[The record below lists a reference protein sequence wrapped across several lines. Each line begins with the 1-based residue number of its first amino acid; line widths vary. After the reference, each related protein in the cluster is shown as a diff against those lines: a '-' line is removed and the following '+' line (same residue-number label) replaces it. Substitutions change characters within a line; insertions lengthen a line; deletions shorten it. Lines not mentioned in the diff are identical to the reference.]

1 MDART
6 AYPEDAAFPADSL
19 SGAHAPAGTT
29 AGIRTAETR
38 AAAPPYGAEV
48 PKAAPRAINAAEAS
62 DAGRSD
68 SSGTAPFRAE
78 ARTEMP
84 AGTLPAPA
92 DSLRT
97 DSLHADSLP
106 AFPFPVQS
114 GPADLPGETPA
125 VRWRDTTA
133 AAVFGPASVEAA
145 PRTLP
150 PSGAPS
156 LTDNAVFQ
164 SFVLLLA
171 ATYATLLYRNI
182 GDIRTLVGHISRDA
196 ASRQR
201 LSEDPGSS
209 GFSRFL
215 HIVTAIGMLVLGVFA
230 VKYGDALRPRL
241 LTDTLSHGAVL
252 AMSLLATLACTAI
265 VACQAA
271 LVRIA
276 GAVTVSQPFVSQL
289 MLLRRT
295 YFALAVIVTSPA
307 LLLFALCPRGTG
319 NVWFSVI
326 TIELAMTAFLYLKE
340 SLNLFISKKISILH
354 WFLYLCTVEIFPV
367 SLLWLS
373 LVR

>member
-29 AGIRTAETR
+29 AEIRTAEART
-38 AAAPPYGAEV
+38 AAPYGAEV

-215 HIVTAIGMLVLGVFA
+215 HIVTAIGMLFLGVFA
-230 VKYGDALRPRL
+230 VKYGDALMPRL

>member
-29 AGIRTAETR
+29 AGIRTA
-38 AAAPPYGAEV
+38 APYGAEV

-114 GPADLPGETPA
+114 GPADLPGETTA

-145 PRTLP
+145 PRTLL

-196 ASRQR
+196 TSRQR

-215 HIVTAIGMLVLGVFA
+215 HIVTAIGMLFLGVFA
-230 VKYGDALRPRL
+230 VKYGDALMPRL

>member
-29 AGIRTAETR
+29 AGIRTA
-38 AAAPPYGAEV
+38 APYGAEV

-215 HIVTAIGMLVLGVFA
+215 HIVTAIGMLFLGVFA
-230 VKYGDALRPRL
+230 VKYGDALMPRL

-252 AMSLLATLACTAI
+252 AMSLLATPARPSSP
-265 VACQAA
+265 
-271 LVRIA
+271 VRPRSSA
-276 GAVTVSQPFVSQL
+276 
-289 MLLRRT
+289 
-295 YFALAVIVTSPA
+295 SPG
-307 LLLFALCPRGTG
+307 P
-319 NVWFSVI
+319 
-326 TIELAMTAFLYLKE
+326 
-340 SLNLFISKKISILH
+340 
-354 WFLYLCTVEIFPV
+354 
-367 SLLWLS
+367 
-373 LVR
+373 

>member
-1 MDART
+1 MNSSPAHTQPAVPAADSVSGTPDAPART
-6 AYPEDAAFPADSL
+6 GYVPGPDTL
-19 SGAHAPAGTT
+19 RAGTNF
-29 AGIRTAETR
+29 ANPAFAET
-38 AAAPPYGAEV
+38 AFADGGSAPFSVAATGAAPSE
-48 PKAAPRAINAAEAS
+48 
-62 DAGRSD
+62 
-68 SSGTAPFRAE
+68 
-78 ARTEMP
+78 
-84 AGTLPAPA
+84 
-92 DSLRT
+92 
-97 DSLHADSLP
+97 
-106 AFPFPVQS
+106 
-114 GPADLPGETPA
+114 
-125 VRWRDTTA
+125 WRDTTSA
-133 AAVFGPASVEAA
+133 AIFGAQSTLAEPARIPLA
-145 PRTLP
+145 PP
-150 PSGAPS
+150 PPLAE
-156 LTDNAVFQ
+156 NAVFQ

-215 HIVTAIGMLVLGVFA
+215 HIVTAIGMLFLGVFA
-230 VKYGDALRPRL
+230 VKYGDALMPRL

>member
-6 AYPEDAAFPADSL
+6 AYPEDTAFPADSL

-29 AGIRTAETR
+29 AGIRTAEART
-38 AAAPPYGAEV
+38 AAPYGAEV
-48 PKAAPRAINAAEAS
+48 PKAAPRAINAEEAS

-215 HIVTAIGMLVLGVFA
+215 HIVTAIGMLFLGVFA
-230 VKYGDALRPRL
+230 VKYGDALMPRL

-307 LLLFALCPRGTG
+307 LRLFALCPRGTG

>member
-19 SGAHAPAGTT
+19 SGAYAPAGTT

-38 AAAPPYGAEV
+38 AAAPYGAEV

-62 DAGRSD
+62 DTGRSD

-215 HIVTAIGMLVLGVFA
+215 HIVTAIGMLFLGVFA
-230 VKYGDALRPRL
+230 VKYGDALMPRL

-340 SLNLFISKKISILH
+340 SLNPFISKKISILH
-354 WFLYLCTVEIFPV
+354 WLLYLCTVEIFPV

>member
-19 SGAHAPAGTT
+19 SGAYAPAGTT

-38 AAAPPYGAEV
+38 AAAPYGAEV

-62 DAGRSD
+62 DTGRSD

-196 ASRQR
+196 ASQQR

-215 HIVTAIGMLVLGVFA
+215 HIVTAIGMLFLGVFA
-230 VKYGDALRPRL
+230 VKYGDALMPRL

-354 WFLYLCTVEIFPV
+354 WFLYLCIVEIFPV

>member
-6 AYPEDAAFPADSL
+6 AYPEDTAFPADSL

-29 AGIRTAETR
+29 AGIRTAEART
-38 AAAPPYGAEV
+38 AAPYGAEV
-48 PKAAPRAINAAEAS
+48 PKAAPRAINAEEAS

-215 HIVTAIGMLVLGVFA
+215 HIVTAIGMLFLGVFA
-230 VKYGDALRPRL
+230 VKYGDALMPRL

-340 SLNLFISKKISILH
+340 SLNLFISKKISNLH

>member
-19 SGAHAPAGTT
+19 SGAYAPAGTT

-38 AAAPPYGAEV
+38 TATPYGAEV

-114 GPADLPGETPA
+114 GPADLPGETTA

-171 ATYATLLYRNI
+171 I

-215 HIVTAIGMLVLGVFA
+215 HIVTAIGMLFLGVFA
-230 VKYGDALRPRL
+230 VKYGDALMPRL

>member
-29 AGIRTAETR
+29 AGIRTAT
-38 AAAPPYGAEV
+38 PYGAEV

-62 DAGRSD
+62 GAGRSD

-215 HIVTAIGMLVLGVFA
+215 HIVTAIGMLFLGVFA
-230 VKYGDALRPRL
+230 VKYGDALMPRL

>member
-6 AYPEDAAFPADSL
+6 AYPEDTAFPADSL

-29 AGIRTAETR
+29 AGIRTAEART
-38 AAAPPYGAEV
+38 AAPYGAEV
-48 PKAAPRAINAAEAS
+48 PKAAPRAINAEEAS

-215 HIVTAIGMLVLGVFA
+215 HIVTAIGMLFLGVFA
-230 VKYGDALRPRL
+230 VKYGDALMPRL

-354 WFLYLCTVEIFPV
+354 WFLYLCSVEIFPV

>member
-38 AAAPPYGAEV
+38 AAAPYGAEV

-78 ARTEMP
+78 VRTEMP
-84 AGTLPAPA
+84 AGILPAPA

-215 HIVTAIGMLVLGVFA
+215 HIVTAIGMLFLGVFA
-230 VKYGDALRPRL
+230 VKYGDALMPRL

-354 WFLYLCTVEIFPV
+354 WFLYLCTVEVFPV
-367 SLLWLS
+367 SLLWL
-373 LVR
+373 LAVR

>member
-1 MDART
+1 MDTRT

-38 AAAPPYGAEV
+38 AAAPYGAEV

-62 DAGRSD
+62 DTGRSD

-196 ASRQR
+196 TSRQR

-215 HIVTAIGMLVLGVFA
+215 HIVTAIGMLFLGVFA
-230 VKYGDALRPRL
+230 VKYGDALMPRL

>member
-38 AAAPPYGAEV
+38 AAAPYGAEV

-215 HIVTAIGMLVLGVFA
+215 HIVTAIGMRFLGVFA
-230 VKYGDALRPRL
+230 VKYGDALMPRL
-241 LTDTLSHGAVL
+241 LTDTLSHGAVR

-326 TIELAMTAFLYLKE
+326 TIELAMTAILYLKE

>member
-29 AGIRTAETR
+29 AGIRTAEART
-38 AAAPPYGAEV
+38 AAPYGAEV

-106 AFPFPVQS
+106 AVPCPVQS
-114 GPADLPGETPA
+114 GPADLPGETTA

-133 AAVFGPASVEAA
+133 AAVFGPASVEAV

-215 HIVTAIGMLVLGVFA
+215 HIVTAIGMLFLGVFA
-230 VKYGDALRPRL
+230 VKYGDALMPRL

>member
-6 AYPEDAAFPADSL
+6 AYPEDTAFPADSL

-29 AGIRTAETR
+29 AGIRTAEART
-38 AAAPPYGAEV
+38 AAPYGAEV
-48 PKAAPRAINAAEAS
+48 PKAAPRAINAEEAS

-215 HIVTAIGMLVLGVFA
+215 HIVTAIGMLFLGVFA
-230 VKYGDALRPRL
+230 VKYGDALMPRL

-354 WFLYLCTVEIFPV
+354 WFLYLCTVEVFPV
-367 SLLWLS
+367 SLLWL
-373 LVR
+373 LAVR

>member
-6 AYPEDAAFPADSL
+6 AYPEDTAFPADSL

-29 AGIRTAETR
+29 AGIRTAEART
-38 AAAPPYGAEV
+38 AAPYGAEV
-48 PKAAPRAINAAEAS
+48 PKAAPRAINAEEAS

-215 HIVTAIGMLVLGVFA
+215 HIVTAIGMLFLGVFA
-230 VKYGDALRPRL
+230 VKYGDALMPRL

>member
-29 AGIRTAETR
+29 AGIRTAEAR
-38 AAAPPYGAEV
+38 AAAPYGAEV

-62 DAGRSD
+62 GAGRSD

-215 HIVTAIGMLVLGVFA
+215 HIVTAIGMLFLGVFA
-230 VKYGDALRPRL
+230 VKYGDALMPRL

>member
-29 AGIRTAETR
+29 AGIRTAKTR
-38 AAAPPYGAEV
+38 AAAPYGAEV

-78 ARTEMP
+78 VRTEMP
-84 AGTLPAPA
+84 AGILPAPA

-215 HIVTAIGMLVLGVFA
+215 HIVTAIGMLFLGVFA
-230 VKYGDALRPRL
+230 VKYGDALMPRL

-252 AMSLLATLACTAI
+252 AMSLLATLTCTAI

>member
-19 SGAHAPAGTT
+19 SGAYAPAGTT

-38 AAAPPYGAEV
+38 TATPYGAEV

-114 GPADLPGETPA
+114 GPADLPGETTA

-164 SFVLLLA
+164 SFVLLPSW
-171 ATYATLLYRNI
+171 ATSRATPP
-182 GDIRTLVGHISRDA
+182 H
-196 ASRQR
+196 
-201 LSEDPGSS
+201 
-209 GFSRFL
+209 
-215 HIVTAIGMLVLGVFA
+215 
-230 VKYGDALRPRL
+230 
-241 LTDTLSHGAVL
+241 
-252 AMSLLATLACTAI
+252 
-265 VACQAA
+265 
-271 LVRIA
+271 
-276 GAVTVSQPFVSQL
+276 
-289 MLLRRT
+289 
-295 YFALAVIVTSPA
+295 
-307 LLLFALCPRGTG
+307 G
-319 NVWFSVI
+319 NVSPRIRAAADSRGF
-326 TIELAMTAFLYLKE
+326 
-340 SLNLFISKKISILH
+340 
-354 WFLYLCTVEIFPV
+354 CTSSRRSECSSWASSP
-367 SLLWLS
+367 
-373 LVR
+373 

>member
-6 AYPEDAAFPADSL
+6 AYPEDAAFPTDSL
-19 SGAHAPAGTT
+19 SGAYAPAGTT
-29 AGIRTAETR
+29 AGIRTA
-38 AAAPPYGAEV
+38 APYGAEV

-92 DSLRT
+92 

-215 HIVTAIGMLVLGVFA
+215 HIVTAIGMLFLGVFA
-230 VKYGDALRPRL
+230 VKYGD
-241 LTDTLSHGAVL
+241 AVL

>member
-6 AYPEDAAFPADSL
+6 ARPEGAACPADCL
-19 SGAHAPAGTT
+19 PGAHAPAGTT

-38 AAAPPYGAEV
+38 AAAPYGAEV

-215 HIVTAIGMLVLGVFA
+215 HIVTAIGMLFLGVFA
-230 VKYGDALRPRL
+230 VKYGDALMPRL

>member
-19 SGAHAPAGTT
+19 SGAYAPAGTT
-29 AGIRTAETR
+29 AGIRTAEART
-38 AAAPPYGAEV
+38 ATPYGAEV

-215 HIVTAIGMLVLGVFA
+215 HIVTAIGMLFLGVFA
-230 VKYGDALRPRL
+230 VKYGDALMPRL

-340 SLNLFISKKISILH
+340 SLNLFISKKISMLQ

>member
-6 AYPEDAAFPADSL
+6 AYPEDTAFPADSL

-29 AGIRTAETR
+29 AGIRTAEART
-38 AAAPPYGAEV
+38 AAPYGAEV
-48 PKAAPRAINAAEAS
+48 PKAAPRAINAEEAS

-125 VRWRDTTA
+125 VRWRDTPA

-215 HIVTAIGMLVLGVFA
+215 HIVTAIGMLFLGVFA
-230 VKYGDALRPRL
+230 VKYGDALMPRL

>member
-19 SGAHAPAGTT
+19 SGAYAPAGTT

-38 AAAPPYGAEV
+38 AAAPYGAEV

-114 GPADLPGETPA
+114 GPADLLGETPA

-201 LSEDPGSS
+201 LSEDPGSN

-215 HIVTAIGMLVLGVFA
+215 HIVTAIGMLFLGVFA
-230 VKYGDALRPRL
+230 VKYGDALMPRL

-295 YFALAVIVTSPA
+295 YFALAVIFTSPA

-354 WFLYLCTVEIFPV
+354 WFLYLCIVEIFPV

>member
-29 AGIRTAETR
+29 AGIRTA
-38 AAAPPYGAEV
+38 APYGAEV

-133 AAVFGPASVEAA
+133 AAVFVRPRSKRPPVRCRPPARRRS
-145 PRTLP
+145 RTMPCSRASSCCSP
-150 PSGAPS
+150 PPTPPCSTATSATSAPS
-156 LTDNAVFQ
+156 W
-164 SFVLLLA
+164 
-171 ATYATLLYRNI
+171 ATSRATP
-182 GDIRTLVGHISRDA
+182 

-215 HIVTAIGMLVLGVFA
+215 HIVTAIGMLFLGVFA
-230 VKYGDALRPRL
+230 VKYGDALMPRL

-252 AMSLLATLACTAI
+252 AHEP
-265 VACQAA
+265 
-271 LVRIA
+271 A
-276 GAVTVSQPFVSQL
+276 GDAGL
-289 MLLRRT
+289 HGHRRLSGPRSS
-295 YFALAVIVTSPA
+295 ASPG
-307 LLLFALCPRGTG
+307 P
-319 NVWFSVI
+319 
-326 TIELAMTAFLYLKE
+326 
-340 SLNLFISKKISILH
+340 
-354 WFLYLCTVEIFPV
+354 
-367 SLLWLS
+367 
-373 LVR
+373 

>member
-19 SGAHAPAGTT
+19 SGAYAPAGTT
-29 AGIRTAETR
+29 AGIRTAEART
-38 AAAPPYGAEV
+38 ATPYGAEV
-48 PKAAPRAINAAEAS
+48 PKAAPRTINAAEAS

-215 HIVTAIGMLVLGVFA
+215 HIVTAIGMLFLGVFA
-230 VKYGDALRPRL
+230 VKYGDALMPRL

>member
-19 SGAHAPAGTT
+19 SGAYAPAGTT

-38 AAAPPYGAEV
+38 AAAPYGAEV

-62 DAGRSD
+62 DTGRSD

-215 HIVTAIGMLVLGVFA
+215 HIVTAIGMLFLGVFA
-230 VKYGDALRPRL
+230 VKYGDALMPRL

-354 WFLYLCTVEIFPV
+354 WFLYLCTVEIFPI
-367 SLLWLS
+367 SLLWL
-373 LVR
+373 LTVR

>member
-1 MDART
+1 MDVRT

-29 AGIRTAETR
+29 AGIRTAEART
-38 AAAPPYGAEV
+38 AAPYGAEV
-48 PKAAPRAINAAEAS
+48 PKAAPRAINAEEAS

-215 HIVTAIGMLVLGVFA
+215 HIVTAIGMLFLGVFA
-230 VKYGDALRPRL
+230 VKYGDALMPRL

>member
-19 SGAHAPAGTT
+19 SGAYAPAGTT

-38 AAAPPYGAEV
+38 AAAPYGAEV

-62 DAGRSD
+62 DTGRSD

-215 HIVTAIGMLVLGVFA
+215 HIVTAIGMLFLGVFA
-230 VKYGDALRPRL
+230 VKYGDALMPRL

-354 WFLYLCTVEIFPV
+354 WFLYLCTVEVFPV
-367 SLLWLS
+367 SLLWL
-373 LVR
+373 LAVR

>member
-6 AYPEDAAFPADSL
+6 AYPEDAAFPAESL
-19 SGAHAPAGTT
+19 SSAYAPAGTT

-38 AAAPPYGAEV
+38 AAAPYGAEV

-114 GPADLPGETPA
+114 GPADLLGETPA

-215 HIVTAIGMLVLGVFA
+215 HIVTAIGMLFLGVFA
-230 VKYGDALRPRL
+230 VKYGDALMPRL

-319 NVWFSVI
+319 NVWFSFI

>member
-29 AGIRTAETR
+29 AGIRTAEAR
-38 AAAPPYGAEV
+38 AAEPYGAEA

-68 SSGTAPFRAE
+68 LSGTAPFRAE

-215 HIVTAIGMLVLGVFA
+215 HIVTAIGMLFLGVFA
-230 VKYGDALRPRL
+230 VKYGDALMPRL

-319 NVWFSVI
+319 NVWFTVI

>member
-1 MDART
+1 
-6 AYPEDAAFPADSL
+6 
-19 SGAHAPAGTT
+19 
-29 AGIRTAETR
+29 
-38 AAAPPYGAEV
+38 
-48 PKAAPRAINAAEAS
+48 
-62 DAGRSD
+62 
-68 SSGTAPFRAE
+68 
-78 ARTEMP
+78 MP

-215 HIVTAIGMLVLGVFA
+215 HTSRRSGMFSWAFA
-230 VKYGDALRPRL
+230 VKYGDAP
-241 LTDTLSHGAVL
+241 
-252 AMSLLATLACTAI
+252 
-265 VACQAA
+265 
-271 LVRIA
+271 
-276 GAVTVSQPFVSQL
+276 
-289 MLLRRT
+289 
-295 YFALAVIVTSPA
+295 
-307 LLLFALCPRGTG
+307 
-319 NVWFSVI
+319 
-326 TIELAMTAFLYLKE
+326 
-340 SLNLFISKKISILH
+340 
-354 WFLYLCTVEIFPV
+354 
-367 SLLWLS
+367 
-373 LVR
+373 

>member
-6 AYPEDAAFPADSL
+6 AYPEDTAFPADSL

-29 AGIRTAETR
+29 AGIRTAEART
-38 AAAPPYGAEV
+38 AAPYGAEV
-48 PKAAPRAINAAEAS
+48 PKAAPRAINAEEAS

-182 GDIRTLVGHISRDA
+182 GDIRTLVGHNSRDA

-215 HIVTAIGMLVLGVFA
+215 HIVTAIGMLFLGVFA
-230 VKYGDALRPRL
+230 VKYGDALMPRL

>member
-29 AGIRTAETR
+29 AGIRTAEART
-38 AAAPPYGAEV
+38 AAPYGAEV

-97 DSLHADSLP
+97 NSLHADSLP

-215 HIVTAIGMLVLGVFA
+215 HIVTAIGMLFLGVFA
-230 VKYGDALRPRL
+230 VKYGDALMPRL

>member
-19 SGAHAPAGTT
+19 SGAYAPAGTT
-29 AGIRTAETR
+29 AGIRTAEART
-38 AAAPPYGAEV
+38 ATPYGAEV

-215 HIVTAIGMLVLGVFA
+215 HIVTAIGMLFLGVFA
-230 VKYGDALRPRL
+230 VKYGDALMPRL

-354 WFLYLCTVEIFPV
+354 WFLYLCIVEIFPV

>member
-6 AYPEDAAFPADSL
+6 AYPEDAAFPVDSL

-29 AGIRTAETR
+29 AGIRTAEAR
-38 AAAPPYGAEV
+38 AAAPYGTEV

-215 HIVTAIGMLVLGVFA
+215 HIVTAIGMLFLGVFA
-230 VKYGDALRPRL
+230 VKYGDALMPRL

-319 NVWFSVI
+319 NVWFTVI

-354 WFLYLCTVEIFPV
+354 WFLYLCAVEIFPV

>member
-215 HIVTAIGMLVLGVFA
+215 HIVTAIGMLFLGVFA
-230 VKYGDALRPRL
+230 VKYGDALMPRL

>member
-19 SGAHAPAGTT
+19 SSAYAPAGTT

-38 AAAPPYGAEV
+38 AAAPYGAEV

-114 GPADLPGETPA
+114 GPADLLGETPA

-215 HIVTAIGMLVLGVFA
+215 HIVTAIGMLFLGVFA
-230 VKYGDALRPRL
+230 VKYGDALMPRL

-319 NVWFSVI
+319 NVWFSFI

>member
-1 MDART
+1 MDVRT

-29 AGIRTAETR
+29 AGIRTAEART
-38 AAAPPYGAEV
+38 AAPYGAEV

-215 HIVTAIGMLVLGVFA
+215 HIVTAIGMLFLGVFA
-230 VKYGDALRPRL
+230 VKYGDALMPRL